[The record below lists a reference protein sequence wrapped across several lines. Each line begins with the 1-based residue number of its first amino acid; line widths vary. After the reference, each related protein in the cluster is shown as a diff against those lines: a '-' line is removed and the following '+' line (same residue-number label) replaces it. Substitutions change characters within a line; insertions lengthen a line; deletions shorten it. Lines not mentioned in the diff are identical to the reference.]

1 MGDVFLNICLSWFQV
16 IESNN
21 KFSIFFFTNWIII
34 SSLWIVSNNLKLF
47 SLFSEACAQMK
58 RLYWNHILTINN
70 FNNGTFKNLF
80 LLIVLSKIRK
90 YIFAYAYL
98 YILGMCFIH
107 NIEVYTYK
115 VMVTVIIIDTKAT
128 NLHSFVVNFPWYY
141 TRYFECSDLWG
152 TLTGQLWRLSF

>member
-1 MGDVFLNICLSWFQV
+1 M
-16 IESNN
+16 
-21 KFSIFFFTNWIII
+21 
-34 SSLWIVSNNLKLF
+34 KLF

-115 VMVTVIIIDTKAT
+115 VMVTVIIIMIQRQPTCTPLLWISHDIIQDILNAVIYEAHLQD
-128 NLHSFVVNFPWYY
+128 NY
-141 TRYFECSDLWG
+141 ECSHFKG
-152 TLTGQLWRLSF
+152 NI